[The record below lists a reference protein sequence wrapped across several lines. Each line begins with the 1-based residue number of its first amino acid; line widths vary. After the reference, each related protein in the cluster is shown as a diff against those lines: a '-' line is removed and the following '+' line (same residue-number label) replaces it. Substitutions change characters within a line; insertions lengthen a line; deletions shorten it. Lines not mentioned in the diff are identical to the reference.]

1 MMNRLKTG
9 VTWAL
14 QLLLGV
20 VFVLLGTGK
29 FMDPDWAGKF
39 ARWGFPPGIHLVIG
53 ALEALGGACLL
64 VPSLA
69 SYAATGLMA
78 IMAGAVLTHLVH
90 GEMHRVMAPVPHFV
104 LLAILALAR
113 RSSARRLPRASP
125 A

>member
-1 MMNRLKTG
+1 MAKLKTVG
-9 VTWAL
+9 TWAL

-29 FMDPDWAGKF
+29 FMDRNWEGKF
-39 ARWGFPPGIHLVIG
+39 ARWGFPPGFHLVVG
-53 ALEALGGACLL
+53 ALEALGGVALL

-78 IMAGAVLTHLVH
+78 IMVGAVLTHFVH

-104 LLAILALAR
+104 LLGILALAR
-113 RSSARRLPRASP
+113 RSSARRLHRASS